1 MIKVDQSE
9 EFRRSGM
16 VLITDPR
23 ADYYLNN
30 RNNTKK
36 EEKQVNHL
44 EMFQFH
50 WYIKYSRTLKK
61 KSFVLYGKYF
71 QKICRY

>member
-1 MIKVDQSE
+1 MSKLGIKMIKVDQSE

-16 VLITDPR
+16 VLVTDPR

-36 EEKQVNHL
+36 EEKKVDHL

-50 WYIKYSRTLKK
+50 GYIKYSRQL
-61 KSFVLYGKYF
+61 
-71 QKICRY
+71 

>member
-1 MIKVDQSE
+1 MSKLGIKMIKVDQSE

-36 EEKQVNHL
+36 EGKQVNHL

-50 WYIKYSRTLKK
+50 
-61 KSFVLYGKYF
+61 
-71 QKICRY
+71 